1 MRRLIVSEFLTLDG
15 VMEDPGGDSDFKYK
29 GWSMPY
35 WDDEI
40 GKLKFDELFAADA
53 LLLGRITYQGFA
65 KAWPSVSDE
74 MGFADRMNGIAKH
87 VVSTTLTA
95 ADWNNSTIISGDV
108 VEEVTRLKE
117 QGGQNI
123 LVAGSGQ
130 LVQTLARHNL
140 VDDYYLLVYPLVLGS
155 GKRLFR
161 DGTEAVLKLVETR
174 SYGSGVVLLRYQ
186 PAASV

>member
-1 MRRLIVSEFLTLDG
+1 MRRLVVSEFLTLDG
-15 VMEDPGGDSDFKYK
+15 VMEDPGGDSSFKHA

-40 GKLKFDELFAADA
+40 GKLKFAELFAADA

-65 KAWPSVSDE
+65 KAWPSVTDE
-74 MGFADRMNGIAKH
+74 MGFSDRMNGIAKY
-87 VVSTTLTA
+87 VVSTTLPTA
-95 ADWNNSTIISGDV
+95 EWNNSTIIAGDV

-117 QGGQNI
+117 QPGQNI

-140 VDDYYLLVYPLVLGS
+140 VDDYYLLIYPVVLGS

-161 DGTEAVLKLVETR
+161 DDTEAVLKLVETR
-174 SYGSGVVLLRYQ
+174 AYNSGVTLLHYQ
-186 PAASV
+186 SAAGL